1 MSRVQLLTKPAELL
15 LNRVP
20 FIGKFAIISVAFL
33 MPAFIGVGVMYNKL
47 NNDVRLVERKQ
58 ARLVYISDMYD
69 ASKALGTLRYSVA
82 TQATPAR
89 IASDYKSL
97 DTLVQNP
104 LTRAGVQNDAT
115 MAQALASLKGS
126 TNAVAKATDWH
137 LFAKAATQVQ
147 MITDVVAG
155 SADLFVEDEPA
166 SYLYGELVGQAILP
180 LGDAIS
186 ALYALQSLPAWSD
199 EQKDLAQKYVA
210 TARISWNNIS
220 RNYERMQGQ
229 GFLTPALEASMRNI
243 KPVETLLQHIEQR
256 LAKGSAEGISDKTWQ
271 GTMGA
276 VYGLGDTVKPLL
288 AAAFEKSVRARESVL
303 HSVITLYAIA
313 AFLSFYL
320 LLSFYT
326 GIAEGLRR
334 LTRRLANFSKGD
346 FSPANDGEVP
356 RDELGMVLTHADQVA
371 HNLSQLI
378 GRAQGSGRVLF
389 ATSRHIATGTSELA
403 RKTEQQEIALHKVK
417 ERMHDLTG
425 TLRQNVENAATA
437 SKLAN
442 EAATS
447 AKEGS
452 ATMGEVVH
460 AMATMRSSSD
470 RVGEIVRVIQ
480 EIAART
486 DILAINATIEAA
498 RAGEAGKGFSVVA
511 NEVRKLSVRSSMAA
525 QEIQTLVLTQ
535 NEHVLSSSETILEAQ
550 SALDTIVKSTQR
562 VNAIMGA
569 IASASKEQ
577 DVGITSTN
585 DSVLLMQQLTRVND
599 ALVKASA
606 KTAAVLRERADALR
620 HDMERFTIE
629 EAARQSE
636 SVGSFFDA
644 PKDANKTA
652 VAPVTPRY
660 PSGSS
665 ATPLQPHAR
674 ANEFE
679 QF

>member
-1 MSRVQLLTKPAELL
+1 M
-15 LNRVP
+15 
-20 FIGKFAIISVAFL
+20 
-33 MPAFIGVGVMYNKL
+33 
-47 NNDVRLVERKQ
+47 
-58 ARLVYISDMYD
+58 
-69 ASKALGTLRYSVA
+69 
-82 TQATPAR
+82 
-89 IASDYKSL
+89 
-97 DTLVQNP
+97 
-104 LTRAGVQNDAT
+104 
-115 MAQALASLKGS
+115 
-126 TNAVAKATDWH
+126 
-137 LFAKAATQVQ
+137 
-147 MITDVVAG
+147 
-155 SADLFVEDEPA
+155 
-166 SYLYGELVGQAILP
+166 
-180 LGDAIS
+180 
-186 ALYALQSLPAWSD
+186 
-199 EQKDLAQKYVA
+199 
-210 TARISWNNIS
+210 
-220 RNYERMQGQ
+220 
-229 GFLTPALEASMRNI
+229 
-243 KPVETLLQHIEQR
+243 
-256 LAKGSAEGISDKTWQ
+256 
-271 GTMGA
+271 
-276 VYGLGDTVKPLL
+276 
-288 AAAFEKSVRARESVL
+288 
-303 HSVITLYAIA
+303 
-313 AFLSFYL
+313 

-425 TLRQNVENAATA
+425 TVRQNVENAATA

-442 EAATS
+442 EA
-447 AKEGS
+447 
-452 ATMGEVVH
+452 
-460 AMATMRSSSD
+460 ATMRSSSD